1 MEAER
6 QEVEDVVEAEKR
18 EVEDVME
25 EERQEVEDEVEGVV
39 QHDTEEEA
47 ADARFFTRAGGGI
60 GNLGEK

>member
-1 MEAER
+1 THTR
-6 QEVEDVVEAEKR
+6 FLNHVKYHLQVCNCLVR
-18 EVEDVME
+18 GE
-25 EERQEVEDEVEGVV
+25 EGEV

>member
-25 EERQEVEDEVEGVV
+25 EETQEVEDEVELVDMLHPLMMHYHRG
-39 QHDTEEEA
+39 
-47 ADARFFTRAGGGI
+47 
-60 GNLGEK
+60 